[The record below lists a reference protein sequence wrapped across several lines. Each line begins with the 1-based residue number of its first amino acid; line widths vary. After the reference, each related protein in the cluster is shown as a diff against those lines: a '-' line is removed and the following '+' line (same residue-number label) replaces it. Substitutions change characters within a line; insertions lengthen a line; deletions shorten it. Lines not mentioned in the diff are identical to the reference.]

1 MIQSPFEVAPEV
13 AEAIDG
19 GRPVVALESTLIA
32 HGLPMPSNM
41 ETALAAERAVRQ
53 AGAVPA
59 TIAVLGGRVRVGL
72 GPNELERLAGST
84 RVLKAGRRDLSTALA
99 VGSDAATTVS
109 ATLWVARRI
118 GIQVF
123 GTGGLGGV
131 HRGAGSS
138 FDISSDLDELARAD
152 GSAVVCS
159 GAKTLLDLP
168 ATLEALETRGVP
180 VVGYRTDTMPGFTCR
195 TTGLSLEHRADDP
208 AAAARIVA
216 SHRTLGLPGA
226 VVIAQAVPEGFEADS
241 AVIEAAITDALAE
254 AARLGVLGKGLTP
267 FLLDRVHQRSAGES
281 LRANIALIVAN
292 AGLAGRI
299 AEALASAGAG

>member
-1 MIQSPFEVAPEV
+1 MIRSPYEVTPEV

-32 HGLPMPSNM
+32 HGLPWPSNL
-41 ETALAAERAVRQ
+41 ETAMAAERAVREG
-53 AGAVPA
+53 GAVPA

-72 GPNELERLAGST
+72 GPAELERLAGST
-84 RVLKAGRRDLSTALA
+84 QVLKAGRRDLSAA
-99 VGSDAATTVS
+99 VAGGVDAATTVS
-109 ATLWVARRI
+109 ATLWVARRV
-118 GIQVF
+118 GIEVF

-138 FDISSDLDELARAD
+138 FDVSNDLDELARAD
-152 GSAVVCS
+152 GAAVVCS

-180 VVGYRTDTMPGFTCR
+180 VVGYRTDTLPGFTCR
-195 TTGLSLEHRADDP
+195 TTGLPLEHRADDP

-216 SHRTLGLPGA
+216 AHRTLGLPGA
-226 VVIAQAVPEGFEADS
+226 VVIAQAVPEADEADS
-241 AVIEAAITDALAE
+241 AAIEAAISNALAE
-254 AARLGVLGKGLTP
+254 AARLGVAGKGLSP
-267 FLLDRVHQRSAGES
+267 FLLARVHERSVGES
-281 LRANIALIVAN
+281 LRANVALIVAN

-299 AEALASAGAG
+299 ATALAAADG